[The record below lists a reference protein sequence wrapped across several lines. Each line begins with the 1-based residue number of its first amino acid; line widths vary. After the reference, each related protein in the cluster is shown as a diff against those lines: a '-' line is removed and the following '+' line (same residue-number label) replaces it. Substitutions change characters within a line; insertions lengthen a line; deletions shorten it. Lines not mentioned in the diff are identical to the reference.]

1 MTERDSDLMEEDDT
15 CLSRQVKEDLQGSMS
30 HTSSHTS
37 SIDGEQGSVDYD
49 AEIDTKNVG
58 SAAELVVQVEPTK
71 HKRAQLSSTGSITGD
86 VQAKKRRK
94 NLRSTSQRRLPARF
108 NDFIVHATISTC
120 SDGYKGLLKRNVKIL
135 KNHAEALRYEYARKW
150 CDAELEELEA
160 LKTKGVL
167 GKFR

>member
-1 MTERDSDLMEEDDT
+1 M
-15 CLSRQVKEDLQGSMS
+15 
-30 HTSSHTS
+30 
-37 SIDGEQGSVDYD
+37 
-49 AEIDTKNVG
+49 
-58 SAAELVVQVEPTK
+58 
-71 HKRAQLSSTGSITGD
+71 
-86 VQAKKRRK
+86 
-94 NLRSTSQRRLPARF
+94 RSTSQRRLPARF